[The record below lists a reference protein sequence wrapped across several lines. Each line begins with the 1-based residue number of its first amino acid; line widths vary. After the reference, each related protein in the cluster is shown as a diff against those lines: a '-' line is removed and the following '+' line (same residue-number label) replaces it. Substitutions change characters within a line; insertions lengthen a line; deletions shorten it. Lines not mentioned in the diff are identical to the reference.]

1 MMMNNPFAL
10 FDLPVAFQVDSALL
24 NERYLALQKSLHP
37 DNFSAASAQEQRLAM
52 QKSAEINDAL
62 RILKDPIAR
71 ADSIIA
77 LNTGERENLE
87 EKSNK
92 DIGFLMQQMEWRET
106 LENIENRKDTDELT
120 AFTKEIDQIRHA
132 ILSEL
137 STALA
142 EQQWDIARAITD
154 KLRFIKKLQTEIERV
169 EETLLD
175 F

>member
-1 MMMNNPFAL
+1 MNNPFAL

-77 LNTGERENLE
+77 LNTGEQENPE
-87 EKSNK
+87 EKSNN

-137 STALA
+137 STTLT

-154 KLRFIKKLQTEIERV
+154 KLRFIKKLQAEIERV

>member
-1 MMMNNPFAL
+1 MNNPFAL

-37 DNFSAASAQEQRLAM
+37 DNFSAASAQEQRLAI

-120 AFTKEIDQIRHA
+120 AFAQEINQIRHA

-137 STALA
+137 STALDA
-142 EQQWDIARAITD
+142 QQWDIARAITD

>member
-1 MMMNNPFAL
+1 MNNPFAL
-10 FDLPVAFQVDSALL
+10 FNLPVAFQVDSALL

-37 DNFSAASAQEQRLAM
+37 DNFSAASAQEQRLAI

-62 RILKDPIAR
+62 RILKDPITR

-77 LNTGERENLE
+77 INTGETENPE
-87 EKSNK
+87 EKSNN
-92 DIGFLMQQMEWRET
+92 DIDFLMQQMEWRET

-120 AFTKEIDQIRHA
+120 AFAQEINQIRHA

-137 STALA
+137 STALDA
-142 EQQWDIARAITD
+142 QQWDIARAITD
-154 KLRFIKKLQTEIERV
+154 KLRFIKKLQAEIERV

>member
-1 MMMNNPFAL
+1 MNNPFAL

-37 DNFSAASAQEQRLAM
+37 DNFSAASAQEQRLAI

-62 RILKDPIAR
+62 RILKDPITR

-77 LNTGERENLE
+77 INTGETENPE
-87 EKSNK
+87 EKSNN
-92 DIGFLMQQMEWRET
+92 DIDFLMQQMEWRET

-120 AFTKEIDQIRHA
+120 AFTQEINQIRHA
-132 ILSEL
+132 ILTEL
-137 STALA
+137 STALDA
-142 EQQWDIARAITD
+142 QHWDIARAITD
-154 KLRFIKKLQTEIERV
+154 KLRFIKKLQAEIERV

>member
-1 MMMNNPFAL
+1 MNNPFAL

-37 DNFSAASAQEQRLAM
+37 DNFSAASAQEQRLAI

-77 LNTGERENLE
+77 INTGEQENPE

-120 AFTKEIDQIRHA
+120 AFTQEINQIRHA

-137 STALA
+137 STALDA
-142 EQQWDIARAITD
+142 QQWDIARAITD
-154 KLRFIKKLQTEIERV
+154 KLRFIKKLQAEIERV

>member
-1 MMMNNPFAL
+1 MNNPFAL

-37 DNFSAASAQEQRLAM
+37 DNFSAASAQEQRLAI

-62 RILKDPIAR
+62 RILKDPITR

-77 LNTGERENLE
+77 MNTGETENPE
-87 EKSNK
+87 EKSNN
-92 DIGFLMQQMEWRET
+92 DIDFLMQQMEWRET
-106 LENIENRKDTDELT
+106 LENIENRQDTDELT
-120 AFTKEIDQIRHA
+120 AFAKEINKIRHA

-137 STALA
+137 STVLDA
-142 EQQWDIARAITD
+142 QQWDIARAITD
-154 KLRFIKKLQTEIERV
+154 KLRFIKKLQAEIERV

>member
-1 MMMNNPFAL
+1 MNNPFAL

-37 DNFSAASAQEQRLAM
+37 DNFSAASAQKQRLAI

-71 ADSIIA
+71 ADSIIT
-77 LNTGERENLE
+77 LNTGEQENPE
-87 EKSNK
+87 EKSNN

-120 AFTKEIDQIRHA
+120 SFTKEIDQIRHA

-137 STALA
+137 STALDA
-142 EQQWDIARAITD
+142 QQWNIARAITD

>member
-1 MMMNNPFAL
+1 MNNPFAL
-10 FDLPVAFQVDSALL
+10 FDLPVAFQVDSPLL

-37 DNFSAASAQEQRLAM
+37 DNFSAASAQEQRLAI

-62 RILKDPIAR
+62 RILKDPITR

-77 LNTGERENLE
+77 INTGETENPE
-87 EKSNK
+87 EKSNN
-92 DIGFLMQQMEWRET
+92 DIDFLMQQMEWRET

-120 AFTKEIDQIRHA
+120 AFTKEIDQIRYA

-137 STALA
+137 STALT
-142 EQQWDIARAITD
+142 EQQWDIARAMTD

>member
-1 MMMNNPFAL
+1 MNNPFAL

>member
-1 MMMNNPFAL
+1 MNNPFAL
-10 FDLPVAFQVDSALL
+10 FDLPVVFQVDSALL

-37 DNFSAASAQEQRLAM
+37 DNFSAASAQEQRLAI

-77 LNTGERENLE
+77 INTGETENPE
-87 EKSNK
+87 EKSNN
-92 DIGFLMQQMEWRET
+92 DIDFLMQQMEWRET

-120 AFTKEIDQIRHA
+120 AFAQEINQIRHA

-137 STALA
+137 STALT

-154 KLRFIKKLQTEIERV
+154 KLRFIKKLQAEIERV

>member
-1 MMMNNPFAL
+1 MNNPFAL

-37 DNFSAASAQEQRLAM
+37 DNFSAASAQEQRLAI

-62 RILKDPIAR
+62 RILKDPITR

-77 LNTGERENLE
+77 LNTGETENPE
-87 EKSNK
+87 EKSSK

-106 LENIENRKDTDELT
+106 LENIENCKDTDELT
-120 AFTKEIDQIRHA
+120 AFTQEINQIRHA

-137 STALA
+137 STALT

-154 KLRFIKKLQTEIERV
+154 KLRFIKKLQAEIDRV
-169 EETLLD
+169 EETLLN

>member
-1 MMMNNPFAL
+1 MNNPFAL

-37 DNFSAASAQEQRLAM
+37 DNFSATSAQEQRLAI

-77 LNTGERENLE
+77 LNTGETENPE
-87 EKSNK
+87 EKSNN
-92 DIGFLMQQMEWRET
+92 DIDFLMQQMEWRET
-106 LENIENRKDTDELT
+106 LENIENRQDTDELT
-120 AFTKEIDQIRHA
+120 AFTQEINQIRHA

-137 STALA
+137 STALDA
-142 EQQWDIARAITD
+142 QQWNIARAITD
-154 KLRFIKKLQTEIERV
+154 KLRFIKKLQAEIERV

>member
-1 MMMNNPFAL
+1 MNNPFAL

-37 DNFSAASAQEQRLAM
+37 DNFSAASAQEQRLAI

-62 RILKDPIAR
+62 RILKDPITR

-77 LNTGERENLE
+77 INTGETENPE
-87 EKSNK
+87 EKSNN
-92 DIGFLMQQMEWRET
+92 DIDFLMQQMEWRET

-120 AFTKEIDQIRHA
+120 AFAQEINQIRHA

-137 STALA
+137 STALT

-154 KLRFIKKLQTEIERV
+154 KLRFIKKLQAEIERV

>member
-1 MMMNNPFAL
+1 MNNPFAL
-10 FDLPVAFQVDSALL
+10 FNLPVTFQVDSALL

-77 LNTGERENLE
+77 LNTGEQENPE

-120 AFTKEIDQIRHA
+120 TFTKEINQIRHA

-137 STALA
+137 STALG
-142 EQQWDIARAITD
+142 ERQWDIARAMTD

>member
-1 MMMNNPFAL
+1 MNNPFAL

-37 DNFSAASAQEQRLAM
+37 DNFSAASAQEQRLAI

-62 RILKDPIAR
+62 RILKDPITR

-77 LNTGERENLE
+77 LNTGKTENPE
-87 EKSNK
+87 EKSNN
-92 DIGFLMQQMEWRET
+92 DIDFLMQQMEWRET

-120 AFTKEIDQIRHA
+120 AFAQEINQIRHA

-137 STALA
+137 STALT

>member
-1 MMMNNPFAL
+1 MNNPFAL
-10 FDLPVAFQVDSALL
+10 FDLPVVFQVDSALL

-37 DNFSAASAQEQRLAM
+37 DNFSAASAQEQRLAI

-62 RILKDPIAR
+62 RILKDPITR

-77 LNTGERENLE
+77 INTGEAENPE
-87 EKSNK
+87 EKSNN
-92 DIGFLMQQMEWRET
+92 DIDFLMQQMEWRET

-120 AFTKEIDQIRHA
+120 AFTQEINQIRHA

-137 STALA
+137 STALDA
-142 EQQWDIARAITD
+142 QHWDIARAITD
-154 KLRFIKKLQTEIERV
+154 KLRFIKKLQAEIERV

>member
-1 MMMNNPFAL
+1 MNNPFAL

-37 DNFSAASAQEQRLAM
+37 DNFSAASAQEQRLAI

-62 RILKDPIAR
+62 RILKDPITR

-77 LNTGERENLE
+77 INTGETENPE
-87 EKSNK
+87 EKSNN
-92 DIGFLMQQMEWRET
+92 DIDFLMQQMEWRET
-106 LENIENRKDTDELT
+106 LENIENRQDTDELT
-120 AFTKEIDQIRHA
+120 AFTQEINQIRHA

-137 STALA
+137 STALDA
-142 EQQWDIARAITD
+142 QQWNIARAITD
-154 KLRFIKKLQTEIERV
+154 KLRFIKKLQAEIERV

>member
-1 MMMNNPFAL
+1 MNNPFAL

-37 DNFSAASAQEQRLAM
+37 DNFSAASAQEQRLAI

-62 RILKDPIAR
+62 RILKDPITR

-77 LNTGERENLE
+77 INTGETENPE

-92 DIGFLMQQMEWRET
+92 DIDFLMQQMEWREI

-120 AFTKEIDQIRHA
+120 AFTQEINQIRHA

-137 STALA
+137 STALDA
-142 EQQWDIARAITD
+142 QQWDIARSITD
-154 KLRFIKKLQTEIERV
+154 KLRFIKKLQAEIERV

>member
-1 MMMNNPFAL
+1 MNNPFAL

-37 DNFSAASAQEQRLAM
+37 DNFSAASAQEQRLAI

-62 RILKDPIAR
+62 RILKDPITR

-77 LNTGERENLE
+77 INTGEAENPE
-87 EKSNK
+87 EKSNN
-92 DIGFLMQQMEWRET
+92 DIDFLMQQMEWRET

-120 AFTKEIDQIRHA
+120 AFAQEINQIRHA

-137 STALA
+137 STALDA
-142 EQQWDIARAITD
+142 QQWDIARAITD
-154 KLRFIKKLQTEIERV
+154 KLRFIKKLQAEIERV

>member
-1 MMMNNPFAL
+1 MNNPFAL
-10 FDLPVAFQVDSALL
+10 FNLPVTFQVDSALL

-37 DNFSAASAQEQRLAM
+37 DNFSAASAQEQRLAI

-62 RILKDPIAR
+62 RILKDPITR

-77 LNTGERENLE
+77 INTGETENPE

-106 LENIENRKDTDELT
+106 LENIENRKDTDELS

-137 STALA
+137 STALS
-142 EQQWDIARAITD
+142 EQQWNVARAMTD

>member
-1 MMMNNPFAL
+1 MNNPFAL
-10 FDLPVAFQVDSALL
+10 FDLPVVFQVDSALL

-37 DNFSAASAQEQRLAM
+37 DNFSAASAQEQRLAI

-62 RILKDPIAR
+62 RILKDPITR

-77 LNTGERENLE
+77 INTGETENPE

-120 AFTKEIDQIRHA
+120 AFAQEINQIRHA

-137 STALA
+137 STALDT
-142 EQQWDIARAITD
+142 QQWDIAQAITD

>member
-1 MMMNNPFAL
+1 MNNPFAL

-24 NERYLALQKSLHP
+24 NERYLTLQKSLHP
-37 DNFSAASAQEQRLAM
+37 DNFSAASAQEQRLAI

-62 RILKDPIAR
+62 RILKDPITR

-77 LNTGERENLE
+77 INTGETENPE
-87 EKSNK
+87 EKSNN
-92 DIGFLMQQMEWRET
+92 DIDFLMQQMEWRET
-106 LENIENRKDTDELT
+106 LENIEKRKDTDELT
-120 AFTKEIDQIRHA
+120 AFTQEINQIRHA

-137 STALA
+137 STALDA
-142 EQQWDIARAITD
+142 QQWNIARAITD

>member
-1 MMMNNPFAL
+1 MNNPFAL
-10 FDLPVAFQVDSALL
+10 FDLPVVFQVDSALL

-77 LNTGERENLE
+77 INTGEQENPE

-106 LENIENRKDTDELT
+106 LENIENRQDTDELT
-120 AFTKEIDQIRHA
+120 AFAQEINQIRHA

-137 STALA
+137 STALDA
-142 EQQWDIARAITD
+142 QQWDIARAITD

>member
-1 MMMNNPFAL
+1 MMNNPFAL

-62 RILKDPIAR
+62 RILKDPITR

-77 LNTGERENLE
+77 INTGETENPE
-87 EKSNK
+87 EKSNN
-92 DIGFLMQQMEWRET
+92 DIDFLMQQMEWRET

-120 AFTKEIDQIRHA
+120 AFAQEINQIRHA

-137 STALA
+137 STALDA
-142 EQQWDIARAITD
+142 QQWNIARAITD

>member
-1 MMMNNPFAL
+1 MNNPFAL

-37 DNFSAASAQEQRLAM
+37 DNFSAASAQEQRLAI

-77 LNTGERENLE
+77 LNTGEQENSE

-120 AFTKEIDQIRHA
+120 AFAQEINQIRHA

-137 STALA
+137 STALT

-154 KLRFIKKLQTEIERV
+154 KLRFIKKLQAEIERV

>member
-1 MMMNNPFAL
+1 MNNPFAL

-37 DNFSAASAQEQRLAM
+37 DNFSATSAQEQRLAI

-62 RILKDPIAR
+62 RILKDPITR

-77 LNTGERENLE
+77 LNTGKTENPE
-87 EKSNK
+87 EKSNN
-92 DIGFLMQQMEWRET
+92 DIDFLMQQMEWRET

-120 AFTKEIDQIRHA
+120 AFTQEINQIRHA

-137 STALA
+137 STALDA
-142 EQQWDIARAITD
+142 QQWDIARAITD
-154 KLRFIKKLQTEIERV
+154 KLRFIKKLQAEIERV

>member
-1 MMMNNPFAL
+1 MNNPFAL

-37 DNFSAASAQEQRLAM
+37 DNFSAASAQEQHLAI

-62 RILKDPIAR
+62 RILKDPITR
-71 ADSIIA
+71 ANSIIA
-77 LNTGERENLE
+77 INTGETENPE
-87 EKSNK
+87 EKSNN
-92 DIGFLMQQMEWRET
+92 DIDFLMQQMEWRET
-106 LENIENRKDTDELT
+106 LENIENRQDTDELT
-120 AFTKEIDQIRHA
+120 AFAKEINQIRHA

-137 STALA
+137 STALDA
-142 EQQWDIARAITD
+142 QQWDIARAITD
-154 KLRFIKKLQTEIERV
+154 KLRFIKKLQAEIERV

>member
-1 MMMNNPFAL
+1 MNNPFAL

-37 DNFSAASAQEQRLAM
+37 DNFSAASAQEQRLAI

-77 LNTGERENLE
+77 LNTGEQENPA

-120 AFTKEIDQIRHA
+120 AFAQEINQIRHA

-137 STALA
+137 STALDA
-142 EQQWDIARAITD
+142 QQWDIARAITD

>member
-1 MMMNNPFAL
+1 MNNPFAL
-10 FDLPVAFQVDSALL
+10 FNLPVTFQVDSALL

-77 LNTGERENLE
+77 LNTGEQENPE

-120 AFTKEIDQIRHA
+120 TFTKEINQIRHA

-137 STALA
+137 STALG
-142 EQQWDIARAITD
+142 EQQWDIARAMTD
-154 KLRFIKKLQTEIERV
+154 KLRFIKKLQVEIERV

>member
-1 MMMNNPFAL
+1 MNNPFAL

-37 DNFSAASAQEQRLAM
+37 DNFSAASAQEQRLAI

-62 RILKDPIAR
+62 RILKDPITR

-77 LNTGERENLE
+77 INTGETENPE
-87 EKSNK
+87 EKSNN
-92 DIGFLMQQMEWRET
+92 DIDFLMQQMEWRET
-106 LENIENRKDTDELT
+106 LENIENRQDTDELT
-120 AFTKEIDQIRHA
+120 AFAKEINQTRHA

-137 STALA
+137 STALDA
-142 EQQWDIARAITD
+142 QQWDIARAITD
-154 KLRFIKKLQTEIERV
+154 KLRFIKKLQAEIERV
-169 EETLLD
+169 EETLLA